1 MKPLPT
7 LFLSHGSPMHA
18 ISPGDVGDAWAALG
32 TSIPRPDAI
41 LMCSA
46 HWETSLPMVTGQR
59 KPETIT
65 NVKSLRV
72 CG

>member
-1 MKPLPT
+1 
-7 LFLSHGSPMHA
+7 MHA

-32 TSIPRPDAI
+32 KRIPRPDAI

-59 KPETIT
+59 KPETIHDFGGFP
-65 NVKSLRV
+65 KALYEIEYAAPGAPAPR
-72 CG
+72 